1 MGVIQL
7 YFVELSKLS
16 EIFMMLF
23 IPAQDVSQRG
33 RTEKVLLFQSQLF
46 TLIGLVVRVQHTG
59 DVLGGLSL
67 LDGLKVV
74 TFVEVVEVELV
85 VRTRSPQSQII
96 GVVSVIAGHGRIVS
110 LRDHKLAPDPLSA
123 FDPGHIS
130 RLGSVSVEPNRV
142 DHVGSFYLPWV
153 ALLKPVVWNFDLLAI
168 FYHLLKNAVVVANTI
183 APSRNFHRCQ
193 TV

>member
-130 RLGSVSVEPNRV
+130 RLGSVSVEPNCV

-153 ALLKPVVWNFDLLAI
+153 ALLKPVVWNFDLLTI
-168 FYHLLKNAVVVANTI
+168 FDHLLKNSVVVANTI

>member
-59 DVLGGLSL
+59 DVLGGLTL

-168 FYHLLKNAVVVANTI
+168 FDHLLKNAVVVANTI